1 MVDEEEELDEEDD
14 DDDYEGLTPAFYFV
28 DDIFVK
34 IANKEKKKGKQSLT
48 EEQLALLTAWH
59 VFGLVENGALFYFF
73 EHRLDVNEVARAY
86 ETVGMPERAVIL
98 KQAVA
103 LFPNS
108 KPPEDFDELLNL
120 MADHEEALT
129 SLSTRFVRGQKNVV
143 AMLGDYIRKHEAAFK
158 EFMK

>member
-1 MVDEEEELDEEDD
+1 MVDEDEELHDEEE

-48 EEQLALLTAWH
+48 EEQWALLTVWH
-59 VFGLVENGALFYFF
+59 VFGIVENGALFYFF
-73 EHRLDVNEVARAY
+73 EHRFDVNEVARAF
-86 ETVGMPERAVIL
+86 ETVGNPERALIL

-108 KPPEDFDELLNL
+108 KPPEDFDELLES

-129 SLSTRFVRGQKNVV
+129 ALSTKFVRGQKDVV
-143 AMLGDYIRKHEAAFK
+143 AMLGDYIRNHEAAFK